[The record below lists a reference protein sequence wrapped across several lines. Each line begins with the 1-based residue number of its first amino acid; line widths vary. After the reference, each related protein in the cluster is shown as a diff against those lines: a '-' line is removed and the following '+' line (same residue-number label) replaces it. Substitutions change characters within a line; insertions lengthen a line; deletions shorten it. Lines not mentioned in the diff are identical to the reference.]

1 MEKPDL
7 LGLLITSG
15 ESVWQNFPGKIGFLS
30 LNFGTFSLIMVKSSA
45 KIQPMD
51 HISIAG
57 P

>member
-1 MEKPDL
+1 MPDL
-7 LGLLITSG
+7 LGLLIISG
-15 ESVWQNFPGKIGFLS
+15 ESVWQTFPGKIGFLS
-30 LNFGTFSLIMVKSSA
+30 LYFGTFSLIMVKSSA

>member
-1 MEKPDL
+1 L
-7 LGLLITSG
+7 Y
-15 ESVWQNFPGKIGFLS
+15 
-30 LNFGTFSLIMVKSSA
+30 FGTFSLIMVKSSA